1 VSIRFAYFYLMAD
14 DPARIRSVAARHT
27 EHWHSLHLKEYQG
40 GPLADRSGG
49 LITFVVDLPAEAD
62 AAVAGDPFVR
72 QHLLERYWLREWQ
85 PVDPDSASSKPSGT
99 TVTLPPGL

>member
-1 VSIRFAYFYLMAD
+1 MRFAYFYLMAD

-27 EHWHSLHLKEYQG
+27 EHWHGLHLKEYLG
-40 GPLADRSGG
+40 GPLADRTGG

-72 QHLLERYWLREWQ
+72 LGLLERYWLREWQ
-85 PVDPDSASSKPSGT
+85 PVDPEPTPSKSPQT
-99 TVTLPPGL
+99 TTPLPPAF